1 MYYNYIFLFY
11 RSVKIKK
18 PLVRS
23 FNSVHIFI
31 FIILFICF
39 TFVFKLHYFLI
50 YLFIYSVTSL
60 DYYVLFDL
68 VIYLVMILLFFGK
81 HRNSVYITYFYY
93 YLFVYMHSYLYINL
107 LFEVTNK
114 YYYYHLIIL
123 TNYSFENKHTHT
135 NKMMLK
141 IATLNIRGI
150 QRNKT
155 SIKIEKLLLL
165 QKHIISTSYFYKK
178 HTLQTLN
185 MQHTSPKIGKGNGF
199 GHLANIFQKG
209 WGYLYD

>member
-93 YLFVYMHSYLYINL
+93 YLFVYMHSYLYIYL

-150 QRNKT
+150 QSNKT

-165 QKHIISTSYFYKK
+165 QKTHHFDILF
-178 HTLQTLN
+178 LQETHLTN
-185 MQHTSPKIGKGNGF
+185 IEYATYITKNWKGKWFWSF
-199 GHLANIFQKG
+199 GEHLSKGVGIFI
-209 WGYLYD
+209 